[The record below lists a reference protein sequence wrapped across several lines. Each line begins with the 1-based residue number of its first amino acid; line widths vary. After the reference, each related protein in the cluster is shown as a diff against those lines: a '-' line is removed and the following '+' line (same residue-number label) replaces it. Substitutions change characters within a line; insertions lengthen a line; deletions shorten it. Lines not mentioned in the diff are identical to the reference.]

1 MAKINIHPSLARFTN
16 HQNQFELAVE
26 TPETLIATLCTHYP
40 LLKTTILNAHGGLIP
55 YVNIYINGKHLT
67 QYQGQHRL
75 ADDDTIDILTAL
87 VGG

>member
-16 HQNQFELAVE
+16 HQHQFELAVE
-26 TPETLIATLCTHYP
+26 TPETLLATLCRHYP
-40 LLKTTILNAHGGLIP
+40 LLKTSILNTQGELIP

-67 QYQGQHRL
+67 QCQAQQSL
-75 ADDDTIDILTAL
+75 AQDDKIDILTAL